1 MAAEREVR
9 HPFEEHLLSSRTK
22 WSFTGD
28 IDRVDDESVT
38 AVLAKMAGSMAVTG
52 MAARNNIVYAF
63 AGKTKVRLYGVWPA
77 YEKDM
82 ATWLALHAAI
92 PNLEEVLRANYITA
106 FFFCE
111 GLSQEHGFVHHTFD
125 KTKTKSTFVHEQDLP
140 ANAVVDKD
148 ATYRVT
154 FDADG
159 KQQVVNAKTDQPV
172 IIGPSPNQ
180 EIANAPNAANVEATA
195 DAEPIAKKDTDK

>member
-63 AGKTKVRLYGVWPA
+63 AGKTKVRLYGVCLL
-77 YEKDM
+77 Y
-82 ATWLALHAAI
+82 TSRC
-92 PNLEEVLRANYITA
+92 V
-106 FFFCE
+106 
-111 GLSQEHGFVHHTFD
+111 
-125 KTKTKSTFVHEQDLP
+125 
-140 ANAVVDKD
+140 
-148 ATYRVT
+148 
-154 FDADG
+154 
-159 KQQVVNAKTDQPV
+159 
-172 IIGPSPNQ
+172 
-180 EIANAPNAANVEATA
+180 
-195 DAEPIAKKDTDK
+195 